1 MKTGMTKPAPL
12 QGIRIITVEQ
22 YGAGP
27 FASMFLAD
35 LGAEVIKIENPLSGG
50 DIARKSGPFFLGD
63 NDSLFFQ
70 TFNRNKK
77 SLSLNLKHETGRN
90 IFHEL
95 VASADAVMNN
105 LRGDQ
110 PAKLGLDYASLSSVN
125 ARIVCA
131 HLSAYGRDNDR
142 AGWPGYDY
150 LMQAEAGFMA
160 LTGAPETPPTR
171 FGLSMVDF
179 MTGATVSGA
188 LLAALVGVF
197 KHGEGRD
204 VDVSLFD
211 VALQQL
217 TYPATW
223 YLNEG
228 YITERIG
235 RSAHP
240 STVPCQLYTS
250 ADGWVFVMCMTE
262 KFWQLMIDGIGM
274 TSLGDDPRFATV
286 KDRQGQRSALQAILD
301 NVFSTQTT
309 EYWVQL
315 FGGKIPIAPVY
326 ELGQAL
332 QNNYVKQIGML
343 QQLPH
348 TNNPQMRVI
357 ASPVKLDGKRPDGKA
372 CSSLGADTHTILSS
386 LGYSS
391 QQISALRAEEVI

>member
-1 MKTGMTKPAPL
+1 MKTGLNKPAPL
-12 QGIRIITVEQ
+12 EGIRILTVEQ

-35 LGAEVIKIENPLSGG
+35 LGAEVIKIENPASGG

-63 NDSLFFQ
+63 DDSLFFQ

-77 SLSLNLKHETGRN
+77 SLSLNLKNEAGRK

-110 PAKLGLDYASLSSVN
+110 PAKLGLDYASLASVN
-125 ARIVCA
+125 PKIVCA
-131 HLSAYGRDNDR
+131 HLSAYGRDNER

-160 LTGAPETPPTR
+160 LTGAPESPPTR

-188 LLAALVGVF
+188 LLAALVGVL

-228 YITERIG
+228 YVAKRIG

-250 ADGWVFVMCMTE
+250 KDGWIFVMCMTE
-262 KFWQLMIDGIGM
+262 KFWQMMIDGIGK
-274 TSLGDDPRFATV
+274 SELGNDPRFATI
-286 KDRQGQRSALQAILD
+286 KDRQGQRAELQAILD
-301 NVFSTQTT
+301 KAFSAQTSD
-309 EYWVQL
+309 YWVQL
-315 FGGKIPIAPVY
+315 LSGKIPIAPVY
-326 ELGQAL
+326 ELDQAL
-332 QNNYVKQIGML
+332 QNNYVAQIGML
-343 QQLPH
+343 QHLPH
-348 TNNPQMRVI
+348 ANNPDMRVV
-357 ASPVKLDGKRPDGKA
+357 ASPIKMDGQRPNGTA
-372 CSSLGADTHTILSS
+372 CSALGADTDTILSS

-391 QQISALRAEEVI
+391 EQVSALKDQDAI